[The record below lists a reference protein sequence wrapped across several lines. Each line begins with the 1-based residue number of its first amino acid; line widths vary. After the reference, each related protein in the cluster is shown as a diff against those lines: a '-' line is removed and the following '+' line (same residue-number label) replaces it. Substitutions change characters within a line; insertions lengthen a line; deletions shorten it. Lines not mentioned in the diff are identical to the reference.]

1 MTANGTNGMQ
11 ANGMQVWHF
20 SEMAYHPAWPQ
31 LDDTYRVTI
40 PSRLYDPKLGA
51 DLYHR
56 YLDEWALC
64 DELGINI
71 MTNEHHATATCADS
85 VCTIPMAILAR
96 ETKKVRLLAL
106 GMPIGN
112 RNDPIRVAEEY
123 SIIDVISRGRVE
135 MGFVKGVP
143 FEISPANTNPAELM
157 DRFWEAHDLI
167 LKAMT
172 SHDGPFNW
180 EGTHFHYRSV
190 NVWPRPYQQPHP
202 PVWMPVGSEGS
213 AREAA
218 ERGIT
223 IGVLNTGWV
232 RTPSIFEAYRKKA
245 AEAGRE
251 MSPTKLAYMA
261 LIGIGDTREEGYRR
275 ADQILGYSRTSG
287 IVSPQFA
294 NPPGYV
300 SPTINAQML
309 KAGGAGPARATRVQ
323 KKDGTPINARTM
335 SVEEAIDAGLVF
347 AGTPDDVW
355 DQLEAFYHHVG
366 GFGHLLMMGQGG
378 TISHD
383 DTVSNLTLFSKEIL
397 PRLAE
402 LG

>member
-1 MTANGTNGMQ
+1 MTANGKT
-11 ANGMQVWHF
+11 MQVWHF

-31 LDDTYRVTI
+31 LEDTYRVTI
-40 PSRLYDPKLGA
+40 PSRLFDPKIGA

-112 RNDPIRVAEEY
+112 RNDPIRIAEEY
-123 SIIDVISRGRVE
+123 SMIDVISRGRLD

-143 FEISPANTNPAELM
+143 FEISPANTNPADLV

-167 LKAMT
+167 LKAMS

-180 EGTHFHYRSV
+180 EGTHFQYRSV

-202 PVWMPVGSEGS
+202 PVWTPVGSEGS

-218 ERGIT
+218 ARGIT

-232 RTPSIFEAYRKKA
+232 RTPGIFEAYRKSA
-245 AEAGRE
+245 HDAGRE
-251 MSPTKLAYMA
+251 SSPDKLAYMA
-261 LIGIGDTREEGYRR
+261 LIGVGDTREEGYRR

-287 IVSPQFA
+287 IVSPQFM
-294 NPPGYV
+294 NPAGYV
-300 SPTINAQML
+300 SPEISAQML
-309 KAGGAGPARATRVQ
+309 KAGGAAGARATRIQ
-323 KKDGTPINARTM
+323 TKDGRPINPRTM
-335 SVEEAIDAGLVF
+335 TVEDAIDAGLVF
-347 AGTPDDVW
+347 AGTPDDVFE
-355 DQLEAFYHHVG
+355 QIKSFHAHVG

-378 TISHD
+378 TISHE
-383 DTVSNLTLFSKEIL
+383 DTVANLTMFSREVL

>member
-1 MTANGTNGMQ
+1 M
-11 ANGMQVWHF
+11 MQVWHF
-20 SEMAYHPAWPQ
+20 SEMAYHPAWEH
-31 LDDTYRVTI
+31 LTDTYRVVI
-40 PSRLYDPKLGA
+40 PSQLFDPKVGA

-123 SIIDVISRGRVE
+123 SMIDVISRGRVE

-143 FEISPANTNPAELM
+143 FEISPANTNPADLV

-172 SHDGPFNW
+172 THDGPFNW
-180 EGTHFHYRSV
+180 EGTHFQYRSV

-202 PVWMPVGSEGS
+202 PVWTPVGSEGS

-218 ERGIT
+218 ARGIT

-232 RTPSIFEAYRKKA
+232 RTPAIFSAYRKS
-245 AEAGRE
+245 AEAAGRE
-251 MSPTKLAYMA
+251 PRQDKLAYMA
-261 LIGIGDTREEGYRR
+261 LIGVGDTREEGWHR

-287 IVSPQFA
+287 IVAPQFM

-300 SPTINAQML
+300 PAAGNAQMM
-309 KAGGAGPARATRVQ
+309 KAGGAGQIRATRVQ
-323 KKDGTPINARTM
+323 TKDGRPINARTM
-335 SVEEAIDAGLVF
+335 QVEEAIDAGLVF
-347 AGTPDDVW
+347 AGTPDDVY
-355 DQLEAFYHHVG
+355 DQLKAFYDHVG
-366 GFGHLLMMGQGG
+366 GFGHLLMMAQGG
-378 TISHD
+378 HITHE
-383 DTVSNLTLFSKEIL
+383 DTVGNLTLFSQEVL